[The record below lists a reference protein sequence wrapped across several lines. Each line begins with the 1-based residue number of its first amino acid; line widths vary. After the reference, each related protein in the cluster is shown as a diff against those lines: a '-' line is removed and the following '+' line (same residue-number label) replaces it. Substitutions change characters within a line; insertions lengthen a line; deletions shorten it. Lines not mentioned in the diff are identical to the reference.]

1 MEGVAKIVIGTAM
14 AGAGLYLVFAAHSI
28 YHGGVSYTFQSKS
41 LEYLSRKPR
50 SRWDKTFWVFTLSK
64 GEGRGNSA
72 RDLQRIVDEEDN
84 AMLLEGNAK
93 FTRICTCCGATNEEI
108 VVKQNQ

>member
-1 MEGVAKIVIGTAM
+1 MEGVAKIVIGTAIV
-14 AGAGLYLVFAAHSI
+14 GAGLYLAVAAHSI

-41 LEYLSRKPR
+41 LGYSSLKPR

-64 GEGRGNSA
+64 GPGRENID
-72 RDLQRIVDEEDN
+72 RDLQRMVDEE
-84 AMLLEGNAK
+84 EGAKLMEGDAK
-93 FTRICTCCGATNEEI
+93 FIRICTCCGATNEEI